1 MKLYT
6 HKDWKGKYLY
16 LNENF
21 EQDDR
26 QGKYLNIDKEEVVLC
41 WNNLMDEITF
51 QEAFSDE
58 IEVIIRQYIDAY
70 ERIFTVNGK
79 AIKSIDEAYEANS
92 KLKAELEEK
101 TKYLNQSRHK
111 NIELNL
117 FIKELQSK
125 IDDLKIE
132 RDQLVIDC
140 NETENRCNEFEKA
153 FRESQSEL
161 LKKKFDLEESY
172 KNYDK
177 LESKVYDSELVHVSI
192 KIEESANNKDWEE
205 LVSDTTLSIE
215 SDTQSELFKVWAERS
230 KFIRVKLVNKSIDY
244 KAINQTND
252 EYALKSQIKEL
263 TQENEKLKADLS
275 YVDVSYKEYLDKF
288 ESTYVKNE
296 SLKLAIDKLSDLAV
310 KFYLKSEGIT
320 I

>member
-1 MKLYT
+1 MNSEDYKAGCYYRNKQGVILIGLNMLADSYC
-6 HKDWKGKYLY
+6 KGLVIEENQLKYFQ
-16 LNENF
+16 EF
-21 EQDDR
+21 SIASIE
-26 QGKYLNIDKEEVVLC
+26 
-41 WNNLMDEITF
+41 EITF
-51 QEAFSDE
+51 QEAFTDE
-58 IEVIIRQYIDAY
+58 IESIVRQYKDAHDATLA
-70 ERIFTVNGK
+70 INAK
-79 AIKSIDEAYEANS
+79 AMKYMDEAHEANG

-117 FIKELQSK
+117 SIKELQSK

-161 LKKKFDLEESY
+161 LKTKFDLEESY

-177 LESKVYDSELVHVSI
+177 LENKVYDSELVQVSI
-192 KIEESANNKDWEE
+192 KIEESANNKDWKE

-230 KFIRVKLVNKSIDY
+230 KFIRVKLINKSIDY
-244 KAINQTND
+244 EAISQTND
-252 EYALKSQIKEL
+252 EYAMK
-263 TQENEKLKADLS
+263 TEND
-275 YVDVSYKEYLDKF
+275 
-288 ESTYVKNE
+288 
-296 SLKLAIDKLSDLAV
+296 SLKKAIDKLSDLAV